1 VGVQYNPL
9 SHGPSNPCW
18 PPIKLTNL
26 IEHVIVIPNRIDGGF
41 GMQTVTVSPKY
52 QVVIPKAVREAL
64 HLRPG
69 QKMQVIEYDG
79 RIELVPERDI
89 KELRGF
95 LKGINTEF
103 EREEDR
109 V

>member
-1 VGVQYNPL
+1 
-9 SHGPSNPCW
+9 
-18 PPIKLTNL
+18 LTSF
-26 IEHVIVIPNRIDGGF
+26 IDRVIVIRNNIDGGL

-52 QVVIPKAVREAL
+52 QVVIPKAIREAL
-64 HLRPG
+64 NLRPG

-79 RIELVPERDI
+79 RIELIPERDI

-95 LKGINTEF
+95 LKGINTDF

>member
-1 VGVQYNPL
+1 ML
-9 SHGPSNPCW
+9 
-18 PPIKLTNL
+18 
-26 IEHVIVIPNRIDGGF
+26 
-41 GMQTVTVSPKY
+41 TVSVPPKY

-69 QKMQVIEYDG
+69 QKMQVVEYDG
-79 RIELVPERDI
+79 RIELIPERDI

-103 EREEDR
+103 KREEDR